1 MQAYADGNPDNRS
14 QCSLV
19 GQYEIL
25 RYERWNLMGLCAFQK
40 NTTVRISGVEYTLLR
55 QATDTLWQLEDTKSR
70 RIVELE
76 HDQILHH
83 IADGTLTFP
92 GSKIAEIRRPTS
104 VID

>member
-1 MQAYADGNPDNRS
+1 
-14 QCSLV
+14 
-19 GQYEIL
+19 
-25 RYERWNLMGLCAFQK
+25 MGLCAFQK

-76 HDQILHH
+76 HDRILHH

-104 VID
+104 VIDGADFEQAKVRRAYTARRPVLQLRGVDRI